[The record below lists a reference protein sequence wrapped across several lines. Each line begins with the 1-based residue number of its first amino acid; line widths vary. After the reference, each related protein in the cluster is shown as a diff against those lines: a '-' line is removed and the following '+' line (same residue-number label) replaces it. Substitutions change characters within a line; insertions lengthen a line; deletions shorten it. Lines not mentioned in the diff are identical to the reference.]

1 MSIFS
6 KMKGAK
12 KAADEH
18 KSAKA
23 HTAADAPVKV
33 PYKHIPTHAA
43 IDALSTAPSAFRED
57 DRAAI
62 RVQHKRRSELSRHN
76 SELSATTTINTSMN
90 RNASFI
96 SAESVSSRPSKPRL
110 QTRRSSHV
118 GFQNAEGYPA
128 ARPPIGKSPLASHG
142 EFLLLV
148 DFFFQ
153 LTANLEISPVESPS
167 GSSSSSTRSSSSRK
181 SSDLVFL

>member
-18 KSAKA
+18 KSAKVQ
-23 HTAADAPVKV
+23 TTDAPVKV

-62 RVQHKRRSELSRHN
+62 RVQNKRRSELSRNN
-76 SELSATTTINTSMN
+76 SDLSATTTINTSMN

-96 SAESVSSRPSKPRL
+96 SAETISSRPSRPRL
-110 QTRRSSHV
+110 QTKRSHV
-118 GFQNAEGYPA
+118 GFQTNESYPA
-128 ARPPIGKSPLASHG
+128 SRPPIGKSPLASNG
-142 EFLLLV
+142 KSYFLML
-148 DFFFQ
+148 
-153 LTANLEISPVESPS
+153 S
-167 GSSSSSTRSSSSRK
+167 
-181 SSDLVFL
+181 

>member
-23 HTAADAPVKV
+23 QATTDAPLKV
-33 PYKHIPTHAA
+33 PYKHVPTHAA
-43 IDALSTAPSAFRED
+43 IDALATAPSSFRED

-62 RVQHKRRSELSRHN
+62 RVQHKRRSELSRNN
-76 SELSATTTINTSMN
+76 SELSATTTINTTMN

-96 SAESVSSRPSKPRL
+96 SADSVSSRPSKPRL
-110 QTRRSSHV
+110 QTRRSHV
-118 GFQNAEGYPA
+118 GFQNQESYPTS
-128 ARPPIGKSPLASHG
+128 RPPIGKSPLASNG
-142 EFLLLV
+142 KGLFL
-148 DFFFQ
+148 
-153 LTANLEISPVESPS
+153 I
-167 GSSSSSTRSSSSRK
+167 
-181 SSDLVFL
+181 